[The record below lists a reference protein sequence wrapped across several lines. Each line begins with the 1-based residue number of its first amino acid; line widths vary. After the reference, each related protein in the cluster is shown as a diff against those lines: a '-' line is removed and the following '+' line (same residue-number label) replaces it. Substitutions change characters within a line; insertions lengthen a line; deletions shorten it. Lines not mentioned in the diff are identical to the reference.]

1 MAKQQGA
8 GRGWAKVEREGWGG
22 ELGHELPPLLT
33 DQVGSGI
40 SFLSDAKD
48 PDQLGRNKITHIIS
62 IHESPQPLLQVLL
75 TPVRG
80 LYTGVEGSFS
90 SPQHPFI
97 KYLLCARP
105 YAASLTHTRS
115 FC

>member
-22 ELGHELPPLLT
+22 ELGRELPPLLT

-105 YAASLTHTRS
+105 YAASLTNTRS